1 MKQTANLYSDAHL
14 FVSAIRVLEHRQS
27 APPSVEAVC
36 ELLTFSIEQGRR
48 LCRKLCELGIVG
60 TVPGAYEDR
69 LVILDHRSLESI
81 PREEQSDPLQQ
92 ELEKFQRSQVDR
104 AQKVEA
110 IKAAQE
116 EKKKSLFAEMEKKL
130 KKELDR
136 R

>member
-1 MKQTANLYSDAHL
+1 MKHTANLYSDAHL
-14 FVSAIRVLEHRQS
+14 FVSAIRVLEHRCS

-36 ELLTFSIEQGRR
+36 ELLAFSIEQGRH
-48 LCRKLCELGIVG
+48 LSRKLCELGVVD
-60 TVPGAYEDR
+60 TVAGAYEDR
-69 LVILDHRSLESI
+69 LVILNHSALESI
-81 PREEQSDPLQQ
+81 PRETQDDPLKQ
-92 ELEKFQRSQVDR
+92 ELEKFQRSQKDH